1 MACHGLFMARFGA
14 CFGAVYGLI
23 TGDCVDY
30 FVGVTHAIMGLE
42 GEGCYY
48 LPL

>member
-1 MACHGLFMARFGA
+1 MAEFGA

-23 TGDCVDY
+23 TKCYVDY
-30 FVGVTHAIMGLE
+30 FVGITHATMGLE